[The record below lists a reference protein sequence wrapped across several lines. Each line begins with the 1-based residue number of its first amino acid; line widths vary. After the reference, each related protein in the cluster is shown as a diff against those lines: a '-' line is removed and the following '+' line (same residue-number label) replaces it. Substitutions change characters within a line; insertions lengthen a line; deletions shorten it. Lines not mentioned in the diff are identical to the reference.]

1 MLVPYTSLS
10 AQMRVFH
17 LSAECYPVAKVGGL
31 ADVVGALPKYQVQA
45 GLQAA
50 VVLPFYDRKFTH
62 EHEFDIVFQGLTLLG
77 TRRLY
82 FEILKEKTNA
92 LGFELFLVKIPGL
105 IDRTEV
111 YCYPDETEQFIAYQI
126 AFLDW
131 INWSGQTPDIIH
143 CHDHHSGLVPFLLQH
158 SNAYKRLA
166 KVPTV
171 FTIHNGQYHG
181 AFSWSKLNY
190 LPDIDTTKTGLLDWA
205 GGLNPLAAAVKC
217 CASYTTVSPS
227 YLQELSVNSN
237 GLEYLFYIE
246 GYKGVG
252 IINGIDT
259 EVWNPA
265 IDAMIA
271 AKYNTTRVAQG
282 KQKNKAVL
290 CEKFGLSAELPLV
303 VFIGRLVGEKGAD
316 LLAEAF
322 DKTLTEHKG
331 QLNVLMLGAG
341 DKDMEA
347 ALTALKDKH
356 PENYAVFIGYNEALA
371 HLIYAGA
378 DFLLMPSRV
387 EPCGLNQLYSL
398 RYGTMPLVRS
408 TGGLKD
414 TVKDFGDEGGYGIR
428 FDKVSVADIC
438 YSIDRALVLYKNTP
452 QLQKLRKTM
461 MALDFSWDRSAKEY
475 INLYDRIISEL

>member
-1 MLVPYTSLS
+1 
-10 AQMRVFH
+10 MRVFH

-31 ADVVGALPKYQVQA
+31 ADVVGALPKYQVKA
-45 GLQAA
+45 GIQAA
-50 VVLPFYDRKFTH
+50 VALPYYDRKFTR

-82 FEILKEKTNA
+82 FEILKERYDS

-181 AFSWSKLNY
+181 AFSWDKLSY
-190 LPDIDTTKTGLLDWA
+190 LPDIDPTKTGLLDWA

-217 CASYTTVSPS
+217 SAYYTTVSPS
-227 YLQELSVNSN
+227 YLDELSVNSN

-246 GYKGVG
+246 RHKGIG
-252 IINGIDT
+252 ILNGIDT

-265 IDAMIA
+265 TDAMIA
-271 AKYNTTRVAQG
+271 SKYSTTRITQG
-282 KQKNKAVL
+282 KQKNKAAL
-290 CEKFGLSAELPLV
+290 CERFELDVNLPLI

-316 LLAEAF
+316 LLAAAF
-322 DKTLTEHKG
+322 DRSLTEHPGKV
-331 QLNVLMLGAG
+331 NFLMLGAG
-341 DKDMEA
+341 DKEMEE
-347 ALTALKDKH
+347 ALTALKAKH
-356 PENYAVFIGYNEALA
+356 PEHYAVFIGYDEALA

-387 EPCGLNQLYSL
+387 EPCGLNQMYSL
-398 RYGTMPLVRS
+398 RYGTLPMVRS

-414 TVKDFGDEGGYGIR
+414 TVIDFGEENGYGIR
-428 FDKVSVADIC
+428 FNNTSIDDIC
-438 YSIDRALVLYKNTP
+438 YSVNRALVLYNNTAH
-452 QLQKLRKTM
+452 LQKLRKTM
-461 MALDFSWDRSAKEY
+461 MALDFSWDRSATEY
-475 INLYDRIISEL
+475 MNLYNRIILAS